1 MTSTITD
8 QFDKVKQSM
17 SDLLQEQ
24 FTLCYRSSPY
34 DQTWKCES
42 GYNSVNEV
50 DVRTAELR
58 KQNKDVAT
66 TFFPFNKQTP
76 SLVQQKQI
84 QWSLMPKVVVTP
96 KPSN

>member
-1 MTSTITD
+1 MTSAITD
-8 QFDKVKQSM
+8 QLDKVRQSV

-50 DVRTAELR
+50 DLRTAELR
-58 KQNKDVAT
+58 KQNNDIAT
-66 TFFPFNKQTP
+66 TFFPFNKSTP

-84 QWSLMPKVVVTP
+84 QFSLMPHVHMTS